1 MASHPD
7 NVSSRTRVLI
17 ADDHPPTRAGV
28 RMALERDGLEICAE
42 VANASDAVDAAFRER
57 PDVCLLDVMMPG
69 GGTSAASRINSHLP
83 GTVVLMLTVSHESA
97 DLLESLRQGARGYLL
112 KEMDPSRLPIAV
124 RAALDGEVILPRAL
138 TGPLVEEF
146 RNGAH
151 APRWRGRPKYRRE
164 LTRRE
169 WDVMEMLEEDAS
181 TAEIATRLFLSKV
194 TVRRH
199 ISNILNKLDVSSR
212 EEAVRLVR
220 ADEP

>member
-1 MASHPD
+1 
-7 NVSSRTRVLI
+7 
-17 ADDHPPTRAGV
+17 
-28 RMALERDGLEICAE
+28 MALERDGLEICAE

-69 GGTSAASRINSHLP
+69 GGTSAASLINSHLP
-83 GTVVLMLTVSHESA
+83 GTVVLMLTVSHESE

-112 KEMDPSRLPIAV
+112 KEMDPSRLSVAV

-151 APRWRGRPKYRRE
+151 APRWRARPKYRRA

-169 WDVMEMLEEDAS
+169 WDVMELLEEDAS